1 MARQKDITVAQLLE
15 AIENS
20 QGIISTIQAHLKQ
33 ILNRNISWHAVDNA
47 IRNSPEATKAV
58 EDEKQ
63 KVLDICENKVIKE
76 IVNGDVHT
84 AKWYLKMKG
93 RERGYEESV
102 RHDLGDGDPLNINLG
117 GSMMSAKENL
127 EAGNVEIP
135 DYGST
140 EEDN

>member
-20 QGIISTIQAHLKQ
+20 QGIITTIQAHLKQ
-33 ILNRNISWHAVDNA
+33 ILGRNISWHAVDNA
-47 IRNSPEATKAV
+47 IKNSPEATKAV

-93 RERGYEESV
+93 RDRGYEMSTKL
-102 RHDLGDGDPLNINLG
+102 DLGSGDPLNINLG
-117 GSMMSAKENL
+117 GNPMTAEENL
-127 EAGNVEIP
+127 AAGNVEMP

-140 EEDN
+140 EEN